1 MNGEIFKILGLC
13 LVTAALCVILKPK
26 SGEYALLVSVAA
38 GICVALI
45 ILSKI
50 ASPIAAIKA
59 ELEAYGVKTEYFA
72 VALKAVGIGYVT
84 TFIADACRD
93 SGQVSLA
100 SKAEL
105 AGKAAVFLLS
115 VPLILSVLQT
125 AVGFIK

>member
-13 LVTAALCVILKPK
+13 LVTAALCVILRPK
-26 SGEYALLVSVAA
+26 NGEYALLVSVAA
-38 GICVALI
+38 GLCVALI

-59 ELEAYGVKTEYFA
+59 ELEAYGVKTEYFS

-100 SKAEL
+100 AKAEL